1 MKNIHINEVVMWA
14 FLVIGAIG
22 GAVTIGWQVRID
34 WNLLPPAEQR
44 AVLKENEIHAIAETF
59 MREHFFID
67 PTSYESALVLM
78 SEERPYIFLQQSYLS
93 EAELTAYK
101 DTFIHAPT
109 VYYGR
114 FFKPEEIEEYD
125 VTIDA
130 YRGSIVNFSQILP
143 EEAVIAETT
152 ESDAIETARQ
162 FIAGKIKVTPDTLV
176 VHSKEENKYPGGI
189 ERLITF
195 AWKGSEVD
203 SEYGKGFVTFNTI
216 VRGVSVVGFSPSFE
230 YPEPY
235 ERALEKSGNVGSLVG
250 FGSLLAWIFVII
262 ASLVSMI
269 RAFSAHK
276 AVWKLSLGVVVVL
289 SVLSIIDFIN
299 LYPEARAWYDTI
311 DSMTVYWIFAALFS
325 IFAIL
330 ITALMFFMP
339 SVAGVTL
346 ASEKYR
352 ERIAPLMSLPNSPD
366 IKSKYRLALIRGYL
380 LGILFLGFTFALYW
394 IGDTYL
400 GVWYPYGESAIIS
413 GLGSFIPAFT
423 LMLSLGIMA
432 AISEE
437 VTFRLFGILWISSL
451 TKSTTI
457 GVLVATVIWAFAH
470 TDGSVLPVW
479 FRGAEVFMGGLLFAY
494 FFMRY
499 NILTTIVA
507 HYVHN
512 IIIAGLILLFTFGI
526 AQLVPVLL
534 IFLMPAIIYFCFEFV
549 VSTRV
554 RRSATVA
561 KGDSLD

>member
-1 MKNIHINEVVMWA
+1 MWYYFPMKNIRVSESIMWA
-14 FLVIGAIG
+14 FLVVGAIG
-22 GAVTIGWQVRID
+22 GAAMIGWQVHTD

-44 AVLKENEIHAIAETF
+44 AVLKEDEIHAIAETF
-59 MREHFFID
+59 MREHFLID
-67 PTSYESALVLM
+67 PTSYESALVLR
-78 SEERPYIFLQQSYLS
+78 SEERPYTFLQQSYLS
-93 EAELTAYK
+93 EEELTAYK
-101 DTFIHAPT
+101 DKYIHAPT

-130 YRGSIVNFSQILP
+130 YRGSIVNFSQTLP

-152 ESDAIETARQ
+152 ESDAIEAARQ
-162 FIAGKIKVTPDTLV
+162 FIAAKIKVTPDTLV

-189 ERLITF
+189 ERLVTF

-203 SEYGKGFVTFNTI
+203 SEYGKGFVTFDTI

-250 FGSLLAWIFVII
+250 FGSLLAWVFVII
-262 ASLVSMI
+262 AALVSMI
-269 RAFSAHK
+269 RAFSSHK
-276 AVWKLSLGVVVVL
+276 AVWKLSLGVVIVL
-289 SVLSIIDFIN
+289 SALSIIDFIN
-299 LYPEARAWYDTI
+299 LYPETRAWYDTI

-325 IFAIL
+325 VFAIL
-330 ITALMFFMP
+330 VTALMFFIP

-346 ASEKYR
+346 AVEKYR
-352 ERIAPLMSLPNSPD
+352 ERIAPLMSSPSSPD
-366 IKSKYRLALIRGYL
+366 VKSAYRLALVRGYL
-380 LGILFLGFTFALYW
+380 LGVLFLGFTFALYW

-400 GVWYPYGESAIIS
+400 GVWYPYGESAILS

-451 TKSTTI
+451 TKSTAI
-457 GVLVATVIWAFAH
+457 GVLVATIIWAFAH

-512 IIIAGLILLFTFGI
+512 IIIAGMVLLFTFGI
-526 AQLVPVLL
+526 AQLVPALL

-549 VSTRV
+549 VNSRMRST
-554 RRSATVA
+554 TE
-561 KGDSLD
+561 